1 MEFVW
6 QQLRNRR
13 ERGASVVLASS
24 DLDELL
30 ELSDRILV
38 LHAGRIVGE
47 TRAEDATPEKLGLM
61 MGGAEAR

>member
-6 QQLRNRR
+6 QQLRSRR
-13 ERGASVVLASS
+13 DQGAAVVLASS

-30 ELSDRILV
+30 ALSDRILV

-47 TRAEDATPEKLGLM
+47 TRADDATPEKLGLM